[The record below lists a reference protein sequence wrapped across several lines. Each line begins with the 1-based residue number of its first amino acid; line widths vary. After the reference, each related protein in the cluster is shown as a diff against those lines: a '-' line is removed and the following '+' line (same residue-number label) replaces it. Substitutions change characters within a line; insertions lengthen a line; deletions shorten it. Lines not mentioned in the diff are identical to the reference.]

1 MKRTNT
7 AICYQSTLPG
17 WQKQRYLDMAYLKHW
32 RKVQSTACSIALQ
45 SRAIT
50 KSIYTFSCLYLEE
63 LREESDID
71 SDDDCV
77 IHDIETYSDVDIL
90 VTGFSLDSEKP
101 SVKEK
106 LVEWATKNQLTRS
119 SLNELSEIL
128 RDEDIPLPKDARTLL
143 QTPRAVAIEN
153 KCGGKYAYFESK
165 PSSIE
170 GYLHDFIEE
179 FTNIEKDE
187 ILMNNVTLKTFVCDA
202 PARSFLKC
210 TKGHTGYYAC
220 EVKGSYTSS
229 RVVLHETG
237 DFLPR
242 TEKSSNVRIQQ
253 PSHDPGPSPVPGSHD
268 PGPSPVPGSHD
279 PGPSPVPGIH
289 DPGPRLGR
297 NPGPAPR
304 LGRNPGS
311 CRLQRLG
318 PRLGTNSG
326 PGLSL
331 GPGLQDLRK
340 AAPGRCPGINPGPGL
355 SLGPGL
361 QDPRKAA
368 LGRGPGINPGPDP
381 DLSLGPGLQDLR
393 MAAPER
399 GSRINPGPGLQDPR
413 ELIGIEYL
421 YRQTGHTL
429 EDMME
434 EQDEEEGF
442 VLEDEN
448 ENLDEGFEE
457 IDLTLPTPVM
467 ATRPDVLTFGSETYT
482 SDSETSTPEK
492 PKRRGFLK
500 PEARLL
506 LAINENEEFISHSLS
521 SLNSSPPVMPVY
533 VTPSVSEIESDNV
546 EGCFVGQNRGPAQYP
561 DQNRYVEAV
570 MVKLCAR
577 HLRNI
582 PQNKVLFQRWSLV
595 MNDYKSIREK
605 VNSNDRVMKSTSLQI
620 FNVNVRTISAWS
632 SKREKMQEK
641 AIIGQALILPKPLR
655 TASNPLPAAISVQKS
670 PPRVEQEQQHHFEL
684 PENTAG
690 LAKSRQNMASHVPH
704 SSSGRPLF
712 VILRNRPVERPK
724 PLVPVPRSTLYY
736 RRKKGT
742 NSTWAYVRKS
752 AFKICIKCCEPLSK
766 ETGHQTYYGAVFCP
780 KTTTMPLNK
789 WTAQHRTIRE
799 QRQAVYTPKRKNMR
813 GTAILGQ
820 GLNLPKPPR
829 IRGLISTFLWLME
842 NALGYC
848 GYMVESI
855 RRESRSQSPFSVN
868 KFCFRDY
875 VTSFP
880 EGREVVQAKKLRREK
895 KLAED
900 LAKAASKRSSTMCAS
915 NGVVSSPIQKPWS
928 PDTLKRR
935 LEHNLSTVLGYGTH
949 PQSDDCRVIEIP
961 WDILLIAW
969 QGTKYSTPHVPVC
982 KQTAGYY
989 VEAVGVGMA
998 DTVAAALKKHKD
1010 LHLPKNADLESDD
1023 ELDDCEKS
1031 KEFHGAF
1038 YELHAISVRLLR
1050 EEKNFPQLDT
1060 VSNGLVLELRS
1071 FYDKSA
1077 KSKTLNSI
1085 YNVLCEINSAFCM
1098 SNSQAVLTKLSHV
1111 LEQKKK
1117 LVSKKK
1123 VAGVKNIKDFLLKE
1137 FEQLE
1142 TTTKSKT
1149 NTTELLAP
1157 LQNSA
1162 SITLD
1167 DTINQIK
1174 NSFRLDDDSNR
1185 NLSSS
1190 LSTQTH
1196 RIKSSVGSRC

>member
-45 SRAIT
+45 S
-50 KSIYTFSCLYLEE
+50 
-63 LREESDID
+63 REESDID

-684 PENTAG
+684 PENTA
-690 LAKSRQNMASHVPH
+690 
-704 SSSGRPLF
+704 
-712 VILRNRPVERPK
+712 
-724 PLVPVPRSTLYY
+724 
-736 RRKKGT
+736 
-742 NSTWAYVRKS
+742 
-752 AFKICIKCCEPLSK
+752 
-766 ETGHQTYYGAVFCP
+766 
-780 KTTTMPLNK
+780 
-789 WTAQHRTIRE
+789 
-799 QRQAVYTPKRKNMR
+799 
-813 GTAILGQ
+813 
-820 GLNLPKPPR
+820 
-829 IRGLISTFLWLME
+829 
-842 NALGYC
+842 
-848 GYMVESI
+848 
-855 RRESRSQSPFSVN
+855 
-868 KFCFRDY
+868 
-875 VTSFP
+875 
-880 EGREVVQAKKLRREK
+880 AKKLRREK

>member
-45 SRAIT
+45 S
-50 KSIYTFSCLYLEE
+50 
-63 LREESDID
+63 REESDID

-684 PENTAG
+684 PENTA
-690 LAKSRQNMASHVPH
+690 A
-704 SSSGRPLF
+704 F
-712 VILRNRPVERPK
+712 
-724 PLVPVPRSTLYY
+724 
-736 RRKKGT
+736 RRK
-742 NSTWAYVRKS
+742 
-752 AFKICIKCCEPLSK
+752 
-766 ETGHQTYYGAVFCP
+766 
-780 KTTTMPLNK
+780 
-789 WTAQHRTIRE
+789 
-799 QRQAVYTPKRKNMR
+799 
-813 GTAILGQ
+813 
-820 GLNLPKPPR
+820 
-829 IRGLISTFLWLME
+829 TFLWLME

-915 NGVVSSPIQKPWS
+915 NGV
-928 PDTLKRR
+928 
-935 LEHNLSTVLGYGTH
+935 VLGYGTH